1 MRKKKSQI
9 PVKEIERDWRN
20 SELYIYK
27 KEVEV
32 VRVWAM
38 HKKLKT

>member
-20 SELYIYK
+20 SEPYK
-27 KEVEV
+27 TEVEV
-32 VRVWAM
+32 VRVWAR